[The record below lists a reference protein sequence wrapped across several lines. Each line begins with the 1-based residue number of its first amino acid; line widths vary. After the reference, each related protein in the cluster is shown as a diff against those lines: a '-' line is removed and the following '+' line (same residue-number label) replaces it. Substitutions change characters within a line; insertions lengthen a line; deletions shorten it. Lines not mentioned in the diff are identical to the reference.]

1 MMTKTRDRQE
11 ATFVRFSLSRR
22 IEHILLLIS
31 FGMLCLTGLPQMFHG
46 AGWAQALLSAMG
58 GIGTVRVIHHILA
71 FMLAFEFLYHFIVV
85 AYELL
90 FVRPR
95 RLTML
100 PGKADLTNA
109 VQTVAYLAGRREEEP
124 KAGRYDFK
132 QKVEYWA
139 MIWGLL
145 VMGATGFILM
155 FAVDATKVLPGILVP
170 AAKVAHGYEAL
181 LAFLAIITWHFY
193 NAHLAR
199 SVFPVDTTI
208 FTGQISRERMLAEHP
223 LEYEQLA
230 LAGPGGAREAGK
242 AASQAERPGR

>member
-1 MMTKTRDRQE
+1 MTKDRQQP
-11 ATFVRFSLSRR
+11 TFVRFSLSQR

-46 AGWAQALLSAMG
+46 AGWAQLILSAFG
-58 GIGTVRVIHHILA
+58 GIGPIRVVHHVFA
-71 FMLAFEFLYHFIVV
+71 FMLAFEFLYHVV
-85 AYELL
+85 AVVYETL

-95 RLTML
+95 RLTMA
-100 PGKADLTNA
+100 PGKGDLSNA
-109 VQTVAYLAGRREEEP
+109 VQTVAYLLGRRTEEP
-124 KAGRYDFK
+124 KAGRFDFK
-132 QKVEYWA
+132 QKIEYWA
-139 MIWGLL
+139 MMWGLV

-199 SVFPVDTTI
+199 TVFPLDTAI
-208 FTGQISRERMLAEHP
+208 FTGRISRERMLAEHP

-230 LAGPGGAREAGK
+230 LAGSGDASKSAP
-242 AASQAERPGR
+242 ASQADRRGR